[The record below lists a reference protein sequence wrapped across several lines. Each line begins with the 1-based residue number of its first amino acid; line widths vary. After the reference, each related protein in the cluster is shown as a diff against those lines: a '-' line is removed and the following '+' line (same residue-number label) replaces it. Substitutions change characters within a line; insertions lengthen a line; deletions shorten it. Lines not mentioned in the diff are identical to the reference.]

1 MKNNLAIWSHCLWCV
16 INKSIQPRPAD
27 ILKTWAVVPFMK
39 LIDTYGLGLEP
50 PLTAVFLIPLTI
62 LLALERTVAI
72 YLHVNQQLCDAGVL
86 IYEHWF

>member
-1 MKNNLAIWSHCLWCV
+1 
-16 INKSIQPRPAD
+16 
-27 ILKTWAVVPFMK
+27 MK

-86 IYEHWF
+86 IYEHWFLNGPFPASFLFIFVFSTQLIVNFADD

>member
-1 MKNNLAIWSHCLWCV
+1 
-16 INKSIQPRPAD
+16 
-27 ILKTWAVVPFMK
+27 MK